1 MEQGDASTSVAYL
14 MTRKECVDERR
25 CHDRSL
31 IAIFVL
37 RIRRRPLPL
46 QGFLLPFQRQIAI
59 RDGASIASPCGLNSS
74 FQRMRNPLRYGS

>member
-1 MEQGDASTSVAYL
+1 MTVADIFLRRRHCSVDSPME
-14 MTRKECVDERR
+14 
-25 CHDRSL
+25 HDRSL

-37 RIRRRPLPL
+37 RIRRRTLPL
-46 QGFLLPFQRQIAI
+46 KGFLLPFQRQIAI